1 MQRIID
7 STVRDIEILLDDD
20 KTIKIDS
27 VSYYAEEDVLN
38 RTGNINEKIILVEDV
53 FRNEQMD
60 NIKEDASFSIKVTYP
75 IFNDCKE
82 YLGDKVETYENMHLV
97 RRIINRGAERE
108 FKEIIYVFSNG
119 ENNIQG
125 LISEMLERK
134 ENKKIEWLRKKVDY
148 LNTELRRSQLNINT
162 LQVNMS
168 SILTT
173 VNRLENSIL
182 TLQKKW
188 KH

>member
-7 STVRDIEILLDDD
+7 STVRDVEILLGDE

-38 RTGNINEKIILVEDV
+38 RIGEINEKIILVEDV
-53 FRNEQMD
+53 FKNELMD
-60 NIKEDASFSIKVTYP
+60 NIKEDISFSIKVTYP
-75 IFNDCKE
+75 IFNGCKE

-97 RRIINRGAERE
+97 RRIINRNAERD
-108 FKEIIYVFSNG
+108 FKKIIYVFSNS

-134 ENKKIEWLRKKVDY
+134 ESTEIEWLRKKVNY
-148 LNTELRRSQLNINT
+148 LNTELHRSQLNINT
-162 LQVNMS
+162 LEVNMS
-168 SILTT
+168 NILTT
-173 VNRLENSIL
+173 VSKLENSIL
-182 TLQKKW
+182 TLQKKQ